1 MADSSPRPRRG
12 TPTTAAGVLFG
23 EALES
28 TDAFRPAAIGPSV
41 ALDSLI
47 DQHAAV
53 RSTHLLIL
61 LLPFTVASCGT
72 TEMNPETSTTTAM
85 ATLHEEHA
93 DWIRDRDAEL
103 RQPEGWLS
111 LVGLVWLEPGETI
124 LGTAGP
130 SNGNRIV
137 LANSGAEDAGRFV
150 LGEDGEVT
158 FTPSEDDLCRLDD
171 VPLAANEAVVLADDR
186 DGGPGVLRVG
196 GLHITHIHRQ
206 ERSALRIRD
215 RAAETLRMFAGV
227 DRHPFDPDRRVDAI
241 FEPAAEGT
249 TVDVT
254 LVTEFVEPHQ
264 VAGTLRFKI
273 DGVEH
278 SLLAHPGGKGL
289 FVVFA
294 DETSGVTSYG
304 GGRFLIVEKPDA
316 NGRTRIDFNRA
327 FNPPCSFTTFA
338 TCPLPP
344 PGNRLPLAMIAGEMH
359 GTPH

>member
-1 MADSSPRPRRG
+1 
-12 TPTTAAGVLFG
+12 
-23 EALES
+23 
-28 TDAFRPAAIGPSV
+28 
-41 ALDSLI
+41 
-47 DQHAAV
+47 
-53 RSTHLLIL
+53 
-61 LLPFTVASCGT
+61 
-72 TEMNPETSTTTAM
+72 M

-93 DWIRDRDAEL
+93 EWIRDRDAEL
-103 RQPEGWLS
+103 RQPEGWLC
-111 LVGLVWLEPGETI
+111 LVGLVWLEPGETT
-124 LGTAGP
+124 LGTTGT

-137 LANSGAEDAGRFV
+137 LANAGAKAAGRFI
-150 LGEDGEVT
+150 LRDDGEVT
-158 FTPSEDDLCRLDD
+158 FTPSKNDLCRLDD
-171 VPLAANEAVVLADDR
+171 VPLAANEAVVLTDDR
-186 DGGPGVLRVG
+186 DGVLRVLRVG

-215 RAAETLRMFAGV
+215 RDAEALRMFAGV
-227 DRHPFDPDRRVDAI
+227 QRHAFDPDRRIDAI
-241 FEPAAEGT
+241 FEPAAEGA

-304 GGRFLIVEKPDA
+304 GGRFLIVEKPNA

-327 FNPPCSFTTFA
+327 FNPPCSFTAFA

-344 PGNRLPLAMIAGEMH
+344 PGNRLPIAMKAGEKH
-359 GTPH
+359 GTSP